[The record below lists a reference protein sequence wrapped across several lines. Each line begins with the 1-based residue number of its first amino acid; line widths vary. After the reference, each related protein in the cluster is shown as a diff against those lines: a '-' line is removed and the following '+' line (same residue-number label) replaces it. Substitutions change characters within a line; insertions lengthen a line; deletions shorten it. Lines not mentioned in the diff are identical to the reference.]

1 MNIFQKWY
9 HTYLRDPQVLIFIIL
24 GTAIIIILMT
34 LGKILTPVIASLIL
48 AYLLEGLIKPL
59 EKKGFPRIIAVC
71 IVFFLFLLALLFLV
85 LGLIPLLSKQ
95 IGQFLQDLPKMIAT
109 WKDQLMRLPERYP
122 HIVNESEI
130 ERIVDTLNTMLGQFG
145 QNILSFSIAS
155 VRSIINII
163 IYMVIVPLMIF
174 FLLKDKYKIL
184 KIIKQ
189 SLPENIGFASQVWQ
203 EVNHK
208 IAKFIQGKIWEIFI
222 VWFVSYI
229 TFFIFN
235 LKFSVLLSL
244 LVGLSVIVPYVG
256 ATVMTIPVALVA
268 YFQWGFTND
277 FMYVLMSYF
286 IIQILD
292 GNLLVPLL
300 LSEIVKLHPLAI
312 IIGIL
317 VFGGLWG
324 GWGVLFA
331 IPLVTLVH
339 AIFKSWPIKNLS
351 KT

>member
-1 MNIFQKWY
+1 
-9 HTYLRDPQVLIFIIL
+9 VIFIL
-24 GTAIIIILMT
+24 FGTAIIIVLMT
-34 LGKILTPVIASLIL
+34 LGEILTPVIASLIL
-48 AYLLEGLIKPL
+48 AYLLEGLIRPL
-59 EKKGFPRIIAVC
+59 EKRGCPRLLAVC
-71 IVFFLFLLALLFLV
+71 IVFFLFLMALCFLV

-95 IGQFLQDLPKMIAT
+95 VGQFLQDLPKMIAT
-109 WKDQLMRLPERYP
+109 WKDQLMHLPERYP
-122 HIVNESEI
+122 HIISESEI
-130 ERIVDTLNTMLGQFG
+130 ERIIETINTMLGRLG
-145 QNILSFSIAS
+145 QNVLSFSIAS

-163 IYMVIVPLMIF
+163 IYMVIVPLMVF

-184 KIIKQ
+184 DMIKQ
-189 SLPENIGFASQVWQ
+189 SLPENIGFASQVWK

-229 TFFIFN
+229 TFFILK
-235 LKFSVLLSL
+235 LKFSVLLGL
-244 LVGLSVIVPYVG
+244 LIGLSVIVPYVG

-268 YFQWGFTND
+268 YFQWGLTND
-277 FMYVLMSYF
+277 FLYVILAYF
-286 IIQILD
+286 TIQLLD

-324 GWGVLFA
+324 FWGVLFA
-331 IPLVTLVH
+331 IPLATLIH
-339 AIFKSWPIKNLS
+339 AIFKAWPIKRTSLPEI
-351 KT
+351 K